1 MSGNT
6 VTAKYIADTSQ
17 MEIANDKLTA
27 QNEKLARQV
36 SVLTSKASGFNK
48 TYGNSWNAVRARV
61 EQYTK
66 AVKDATNL
74 RDWYAAVEKLQEAS
88 AQFKVI
94 EGNLK
99 GVVAGE
105 SAAVVQVVRLEN
117 SYTALKEAI
126 DRTKKARDGSIAG
139 SSEYNVLTDKL
150 MKLEQA
156 YDRVA
161 AANKRAAGGQ
171 GAKMSADAAKQALY
185 KHRSP
190 DEIKKDIGF
199 WQDEEKYYRRNGQDE
214 YFTRYADQAAEKVK
228 KYREELQKAQQAE
241 AAFKKKSSSSG
252 GTFRKVSANSEEGL
266 QNQIGFLEK
275 KRSAMGPGAEFDKLN
290 GIIAKLQ
297 VRLKAVKDDA
307 KKAGEALSE
316 AATAPIGSF
325 KRVEYELKKAK
336 DQLELLT
343 YGTKEYIQQSKKVD
357 SIAAEYRKL
366 DKDINKVVKAQKDSG
381 GLMGTITGQAKTLV
395 MTYVGMHE
403 VVSQITQE
411 WEKQRQIQLDIAE
424 RGLGVEGALIQ
435 QAANIGVENI
445 PVVKEFARNNQ
456 VDLLGSQK
464 DIVTL
469 VGSAVSGGAAEI
481 NDAMKVTAAAMRMN
495 VGNVEMANEM
505 LQGGITI
512 GRLNNS
518 NDFEAAFGQLRSSS
532 KASQA
537 VNEAEFISNVL
548 GKAAALTRG
557 RKNMDG
563 MTTERSLEFITAA
576 SRIQV
581 DRTGDTS
588 STNMA
593 SIFQRMDE
601 FVPELKKTLKDKTVS
616 KVDPATIAAFVGSR
630 SFDEKLRM
638 LQTNEQLGNQFIDK
652 QKTGGPKELAFA
664 LIQNSQATAQ
674 IMRESA
680 DAVVS
685 FADGAKV
692 FQQAV
697 TQAKDM
703 VPNLVAAQKI
713 AAGGEKAMSGD
724 LTVLNA
730 SARKAWETVWSG
742 GTDTNGNKVSALN
755 LSGWDNAKWALAE
768 AEFMAS
774 KAGGATR
781 TGLGRPLNDPELMR
795 IQLEKLLQS
804 ERRAG
809 NVPNADALRIQI
821 EVLQDIANKMEELN
835 GMVRDRPAAP
845 AVNRAPALPRPA
857 ARQPAVN

>member
-6 VTAKYIADTSQ
+6 VTAKYLADTSQ
-17 MEIANDKLTA
+17 MEIANDKLAA
-27 QNEKLARQV
+27 QNEKLSRQV
-36 SVLTSKASGFNK
+36 SILTGKASGFNK

-105 SAAVVQVVRLEN
+105 SQAVVQVVKLEN

-150 MKLEQA
+150 LKLEQA

-161 AANKRAAGGQ
+161 AANKRAASGQ
-171 GAKMSADAAKQALY
+171 SAKMVDDASKQALY
-185 KHRSP
+185 KHRPS
-190 DEIKKDIGF
+190 DVIQRDLNKAERDQFINQHLYNDANF
-199 WQDEEKYYRRNGQDE
+199 RE
-214 YFTRYADQAAEKVK
+214 QAALIGR
-228 KYREELQKAQQAE
+228 YRKELELARQAE
-241 AAFKKKSSSSG
+241 AAYKKTASSGG
-252 GTFRKVSANSEEGL
+252 GTFRKVDSNSEEGL
-266 QNQIGFLEK
+266 QKQIGFLEK
-275 KRSAMGPGAEFDKLN
+275 KRAAIGPGAEFDRLN

-316 AATAPIGSF
+316 SATAPIGSF
-325 KRVEYELKKAK
+325 RRVEYELKKAK
-336 DQLELLT
+336 DELEMLT
-343 YGTKEYIQQSKKVD
+343 AGTKEFIQQSRKVD
-357 SIAAEYRKL
+357 QLTAQYKKL
-366 DKDINKVVKAQKDSG
+366 DQQINKTVKAQKDSG

-411 WEKQRQIQLDIAE
+411 WERQRQIQLDIAE
-424 RGLGVEGALIQ
+424 RGLGVEGALVQ

-445 PVVKEFARNNQ
+445 PAVKEWVRNNQ

-469 VGSAVSGGAAEI
+469 IGSAVSGGAAEI
-481 NDAMKVTAAAMRMN
+481 NDAMKVTAAAMKMN

-537 VNEAEFISNVL
+537 VNEAEFIGNVL

-616 KVDPATIAAFVGSR
+616 KVDQATINAFMASR

-638 LQTNEQLGNQFIDK
+638 LQSNRDLGNQFIDR

-674 IMRESA
+674 IMKESA

-697 TQAKDM
+697 VEARAM
-703 VPNLVAAQKI
+703 VPNLVAAQVAGAGAEQATSSDQDRLI
-713 AAGGEKAMSGD
+713 A
-724 LTVLNA
+724 T
-730 SARKAWETVWSG
+730 ARARWDSVWNG
-742 GTDTNGNKVSALN
+742 GTDANGNKVSPVN
-755 LSGWDNAKWALAE
+755 MTGWDAPDRLFSWYDRFTMNNQRAIGIGDPNGNSVTDMMMSLQKLIATERKWGNEIAVGQLQA
-768 AEFMAS
+768 
-774 KAGGATR
+774 
-781 TGLGRPLNDPELMR
+781 
-795 IQLEKLLQS
+795 QLEALKIIADEIKRLNS
-804 ERRAG
+804 
-809 NVPNADALRIQI
+809 NVEGRQ
-821 EVLQDIANKMEELN
+821 
-835 GMVRDRPAAP
+835 AAP
-845 AVNRAPALPRPA
+845 PVNRAPALPRPA
-857 ARQPAVN
+857 ARAPVVN